1 MTLTNT
7 VSTTGSQTLSG
18 QNKPTRQAPLAYSGE
33 ANNDHGGSTGDSSV
47 NIFQSFFQQQALASL
62 LITADRRCMDCSQS
76 FCDHSGYQRAQLL
89 DQPVDA
95 LLSAESHTRL
105 TRALEQCQP
114 GMTAL
119 PPLALTLRLQDGR
132 ELATACQLNAL
143 YDEQYQLS
151 ACVLQ
156 WPALTD
162 TSASHAALCEDEQ
175 QRHREIV
182 EHASDLLFL
191 LEVTA
196 DQRFRYL
203 EVNQAFEQ
211 STGIRREQLL
221 GGCVGDF
228 IALSEALV
236 CLQHL
241 HACLTEGTT
250 REGQFSLQLL
260 TGRRSYRWTLV
271 PVRNPAGDI
280 YRILGIAHDIT
291 EQQQHALSDQLQ
303 LTIFESLARSAPLD
317 QCLQRVV
324 HYIEQVCPELRA
336 SVMLADEH
344 NQRLH
349 LGPAPSLPAEY
360 RAAISDIAIAEGMGS
375 CGTAAWRGE
384 VVRVEDIA
392 THPFFSPCRDLALA
406 AGLRSC
412 WSEPIISLEGRVLGV
427 LAIYQAQPGAPSAEH
442 LALVHRASQFI
453 AIAIAR
459 SHAEHILRESEQRHR
474 DIFTHSQDALYLLEV
489 THDQR
494 FRYIEVNPA
503 FERMTSSLPREYFIG
518 RTPEEFMPAAMAE
531 QISAMY
537 RRCLAAG
544 TVVEEELSLVTP
556 NGQQIFHSTLVPVR
570 SECGSIYRIVAI
582 SRDVT
587 ERRQAEQLLH
597 LREQEFRALA
607 DNSPDAIARYD
618 RQGRRVY
625 VNPVLA
631 RVLNRQSADILGKT
645 YEEWH
650 IDGADPAYEQ
660 HLRQALSSGEECRTT
675 IFHPTATT
683 LDPWRYVDFRFV
695 PERDTHG
702 QVASVLAV
710 GRDITALKEAELQLR
725 ALADNSPDYIARY
738 DCDCRILY
746 LNPALMAFLQLD
758 NLTTALGHLPSELDP
773 QHAGAELEQHV
784 QNCIH
789 SGRSDQLELY
799 LQPEGVWHAI
809 RVVPECDAEGRVNS
823 VLVVGRDISEHKARA
838 AALHESQTLLR
849 ELAARREEDLEA
861 ERKRISR
868 EVHDELGQ
876 QLTSLRMS
884 LTLLR
889 HEFGLQQPALNSR
902 LSQTFALV
910 DQTIHSVRNIAASLR
925 PAVLDMGIALALE
938 WLAQRFSEDSG
949 IHCALALDDNVM
961 LDEARAIVV
970 FRVVQESL
978 TNIARHADACTV
990 TIHLRQQGD
999 NYHLHIEDDGKGF
1012 DTHSPRTRR
1021 TFGLIGMQERALMLG
1036 GSMHLHSQPQQG
1048 TRIEL
1053 HIPVEAHSEP
1063 VEVLGS

>member
-1 MTLTNT
+1 M
-7 VSTTGSQTLSG
+7 
-18 QNKPTRQAPLAYSGE
+18 
-33 ANNDHGGSTGDSSV
+33 
-47 NIFQSFFQQQALASL
+47 NIFQRFFQQQALASL
-62 LITADRRCMDCSQS
+62 LIAANRRCMDCSQS

-89 DQPVDA
+89 DQSVDV
-95 LLSAESHTRL
+95 LLSATSRTRL
-105 TRALEQCQP
+105 TRALEQCHP

-119 PPLALTLRLQDGR
+119 PSMSLTLRLQDGR
-132 ELATACQLNAL
+132 ELTTVCQLSAL
-143 YDEQYQLS
+143 YDEQQRLS

-156 WPALTD
+156 WPALTAATPPELALPL
-162 TSASHAALCEDEQ
+162 TSTTLWDEQ

-191 LEVTA
+191 LEVTE

-203 EVNQAFEQ
+203 EINQAFEL
-211 STGIRREQLL
+211 STGIHREQLL
-221 GGCVGDF
+221 GGYVGDF
-228 IALSEALV
+228 IAASEALV
-236 CLQHL
+236 CLQQL
-241 HACLTEGTT
+241 HACLTEGITK
-250 REGQFSLQLL
+250 EGRFSLQLR

-271 PVRNPAGDI
+271 PVRNPAGEI

-303 LTIFESLARSAPLD
+303 LTIFESLAQSAPLT

-336 SVMLADEH
+336 SVMLADDN
-344 NQRLH
+344 NQRLQ
-349 LGPAPSLPAEY
+349 LGPSPSLPAEY
-360 RAAISDIAIAEGMGS
+360 QAAISDIAIAEGVGS

-384 VVRVEDIA
+384 VFKVEDIA
-392 THPFFSPCRDLALA
+392 THPYFAPYRQLALA

-427 LAIYQAQPGAPSAEH
+427 LAIYQAQPGLPSPEH
-442 LALVHRASQFI
+442 LALIHRASQFI
-453 AIAIAR
+453 AIAISR
-459 SHAEHILRESEQRHR
+459 SHAEQVLRESEQRHR
-474 DIFTHSQDALYLLEV
+474 DVFNNSQDALYLLEV
-489 THDQR
+489 TSDQR

-503 FERMTSSLPREYFIG
+503 FERMTSSLPREQFIG
-518 RTPEEFMPAAMAE
+518 HTPEDFMPEAIAA
-531 QISAMY
+531 QINAMY
-537 RRCLAAG
+537 RRCLEADLV
-544 TVVEEELSLVTP
+544 TEEELTLDVP
-556 NGQQIFHSTLVPVR
+556 DGPQIFHSTLVPIRNCSGV
-570 SECGSIYRIVAI
+570 IYRIVVI

-587 ERRQAEQLLH
+587 ERRRAEQLLH

-618 RQGRRVY
+618 HEGRRVY
-625 VNPVLA
+625 INPVLA
-631 RVLNRQSADILGKT
+631 RVLNKQSTDILGKT
-645 YEEWH
+645 YQEWH
-650 IDGADPAYEQ
+650 IEGADPAYEQ
-660 HLRQALSSGEECRTT
+660 HLQLALSKGEEYRTT
-675 IFHPTATT
+675 IFHPSSPPQE
-683 LDPWRYVDFRFV
+683 PWRYIDFRFV
-695 PERDTHG
+695 PELDTHG

-738 DCDCRILY
+738 DCNGRILY
-746 LNPALMAFLQLD
+746 LNPALLAFLQLD
-758 NLTTALGHLPSELDP
+758 NLTVALGYTPSEFDP
-773 QHAGAELEQHV
+773 RITAFVVLEQRIMHCV
-784 QNCIH
+784 H
-789 SGRSDQLELY
+789 SGRPDQLELY

-809 RVVPECDAEGRVNS
+809 RVVPECDAEGRVSS

-876 QLTSLRMS
+876 QLTSLRMN

-889 HEFGLQQPALNSR
+889 HEFGMQQPALNSH
-902 LSQTFALV
+902 LNQTFALV
-910 DQTIHSVRNIAASLR
+910 DQTIRSVRNIAASLR

-938 WLAQRFSEDSG
+938 WLAQRFTEDSG
-949 IHCALALDDNVM
+949 LYCKLQLDDRVT

-990 TIHLRQQGD
+990 SIRLRRQGAL
-999 NYHLHIEDDGKGF
+999 YKLRIEDDGKGF
-1012 DTHSPRTRR
+1012 DTRSPRARR
-1021 TFGLIGMQERALMLG
+1021 SFGLIGMQERALMLG
-1036 GSMHLHSQPQQG
+1036 GSMHLHSQLQQG

-1063 VEVLGS
+1063 VEALGS

>member
-1 MTLTNT
+1 M
-7 VSTTGSQTLSG
+7 
-18 QNKPTRQAPLAYSGE
+18 AYSGG
-33 ANNDHGGSTGDSSV
+33 ANNDHGGGTGDSSV

-62 LITADRRCMDCSQS
+62 LIAADWRCMDCSQS
-76 FCDHSGYQRAQLL
+76 FCNHSGYQRAQLL
-89 DQPVDA
+89 DQPVEA

-105 TRALEQCQP
+105 THALEQCQP

-119 PPLALTLRLQDGR
+119 PPLTLTLRLQDGR
-132 ELATACQLNAL
+132 ELTTACQLSAL
-143 YDEQYQLS
+143 YDEQHQLS

-156 WPALTD
+156 WPALTTASESVLPFTA
-162 TSASHAALCEDEQ
+162 TSHWDEQ

-191 LEVTA
+191 LEVTE

-203 EVNQAFEQ
+203 EINQAFEL

-228 IALSEALV
+228 IAASEALV

-241 HACLTEGTT
+241 HACLTEGATK
-250 REGQFSLQLL
+250 EGQFTLQLR

-271 PVRNPAGDI
+271 PVRNPDGDI

-303 LTIFESLARSAPLD
+303 LTIFESLAQSAPLT

-336 SVMLADEH
+336 SVMLADDN

-360 RAAISDIAIAEGMGS
+360 QAAISDIAIAEGMGS

-384 VVRVEDIA
+384 VVKVEDIA
-392 THPFFSPCRDLALA
+392 SHPFFAPCRELALA

-427 LAIYQAQPGAPSAEH
+427 LAIYQAQPGLPSPEH
-442 LALVHRASQFI
+442 LALIHRASQFV
-453 AIAIAR
+453 AIAISR
-459 SHAEHILRESEQRHR
+459 SHAEQVLRESEQRHR
-474 DIFTHSQDALYLLEV
+474 DVFNNSQDALYLLEV
-489 THDQR
+489 TSDQR

-503 FERMTSSLPREYFIG
+503 FERMTSSLPREQFIG
-518 RTPEEFMPAAMAE
+518 HAPEDFMPEAIAA
-531 QISAMY
+531 QINAMY
-537 RRCLAAG
+537 RRCIAAN
-544 TVVEEELSLVTP
+544 TVVEEELSLATP
-556 NGQQIFHSTLVPVR
+556 NGQQIFHSTLVPIR
-570 SECGSIYRIVAI
+570 NERDSIYRIVAI

-587 ERRQAEQLLH
+587 ERRRAEQLLH

-607 DNSPDAIARYD
+607 ELSPDAIIRYD
-618 RQGRRVY
+618 CKGRRTY
-625 VNPVLA
+625 VNPTLI
-631 RVLNRQSADILGKT
+631 RVLNLRGRNIVGKR
-645 YEEWH
+645 YDEWH
-650 IDGADPAYEQ
+650 VDGADPAYEQ
-660 HLRQALSSGEECRTT
+660 HLQQALSSGEACRAT
-675 IFHPTATT
+675 ICHPTEAAQE
-683 LDPWRYVDFRFV
+683 PWRYVDFRFV
-695 PERDTHG
+695 PELDTHG

-725 ALADNSPDYIARY
+725 ALADNSPDFVARY
-738 DCDCRILY
+738 DSSGRILY
-746 LNPALMAFLQLD
+746 LNTALIAFLQLD
-758 NLTTALGHLPSELDP
+758 GLQQVLGRLPSELDP
-773 QHAGAELEQHV
+773 QHASAVLEQHV

-876 QLTSLRMS
+876 QLTSLRMN

-889 HEFGLQQPALNSR
+889 HEFGTHQPALNSR
-902 LSQTFALV
+902 LNQTFALV

-925 PAVLDMGIALALE
+925 PAVLDMGISLALE
-938 WLAQRFSEDSG
+938 WLAQRFTEDSG
-949 IHCALALDDNVM
+949 LHCKLQLDDRVT

-990 TIHLRQQGD
+990 SIRLRRQGAL
-999 NYHLHIEDDGKGF
+999 YKLRIEDDGKGF
-1012 DTHSPRTRR
+1012 DTRSPRARR
-1021 TFGLIGMQERALMLG
+1021 SFGLIGMQERALMLG
-1036 GSMHLHSQPQQG
+1036 GSMYLHSQPQQG

-1053 HIPVEAHSEP
+1053 HIPVEAHNEP
-1063 VEVLGS
+1063 VEALGS